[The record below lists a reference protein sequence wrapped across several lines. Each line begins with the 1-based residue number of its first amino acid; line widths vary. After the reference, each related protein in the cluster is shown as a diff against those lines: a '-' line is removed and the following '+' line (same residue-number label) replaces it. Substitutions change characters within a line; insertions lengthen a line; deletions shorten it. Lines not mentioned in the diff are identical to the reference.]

1 MKLSRRT
8 LNFMLKNNYKA
19 IDSLVRGLLLKAYG
33 FSDEVVAAAYLLDLV
48 RDGKLLI
55 DDVSRLFGG
64 KTASL
69 IITALPYSS
78 SDNLSSYENDR
89 QFIKTIKNLPLN
101 NAALICADVITS
113 LEKVDLQFIK
123 ANKKDFDSLKIDVPV
138 DNEQSSI
145 RNLTTKKEIK
155 DLIKK
160 IPIIEVINVNNKL
173 LENEYKELLKEGS
186 FESLIKIIKTTYLRN
201 KERLDNN
208 KKKGDKD
215 DYYFNLAEKYLY
227 TELSIVLKM
236 NFEETKDY
244 VINEV
249 NKNTK

>member
-1 MKLSRRT
+1 MYKVGDYVVYKKDVCLIKEIKTNKL
-8 LNFMLKNNYKA
+8 NNKEY
-19 IDSLVRGLLLKAYG
+19 
-33 FSDEVVAAAYLLDLV
+33 YLL
-48 RDGKLLI
+48 I
-55 DDVSRLFGG
+55 PVS
-64 KTASL
+64 
-69 IITALPYSS
+69 
-78 SDNLSSYENDR
+78 D
-89 QFIKTIKNLPLN
+89 
-101 NAALICADVITS
+101 
-113 LEKVDLQFIK
+113 
-123 ANKKDFDSLKIDVPV
+123 DSLKIDVPV

-160 IPIIEVINVNNKL
+160 IPSIEVINVNNKL

-227 TELSIVLKM
+227 TEFSIVLKM

>member
-1 MKLSRRT
+1 MYKVGDYVVYKKDVCLIKEIKTNKL
-8 LNFMLKNNYKA
+8 NNKEY
-19 IDSLVRGLLLKAYG
+19 
-33 FSDEVVAAAYLLDLV
+33 YLL
-48 RDGKLLI
+48 I
-55 DDVSRLFGG
+55 PVS
-64 KTASL
+64 
-69 IITALPYSS
+69 
-78 SDNLSSYENDR
+78 D
-89 QFIKTIKNLPLN
+89 
-101 NAALICADVITS
+101 
-113 LEKVDLQFIK
+113 
-123 ANKKDFDSLKIDVPV
+123 DSLKIDVPV

-160 IPIIEVINVNNKL
+160 IPSIEVINVNNKL

-227 TELSIVLKM
+227 TEFSVVLNM
-236 NFEETKDY
+236 SFEETKDY
-244 VINEV
+244 VIEEV
-249 NKNTK
+249 RKNTK

>member
-1 MKLSRRT
+1 MYKVGDYVVYKKDVCLIKEIKTNKL
-8 LNFMLKNNYKA
+8 NNKEY
-19 IDSLVRGLLLKAYG
+19 
-33 FSDEVVAAAYLLDLV
+33 YLL
-48 RDGKLLI
+48 I
-55 DDVSRLFGG
+55 PVS
-64 KTASL
+64 
-69 IITALPYSS
+69 
-78 SDNLSSYENDR
+78 D
-89 QFIKTIKNLPLN
+89 
-101 NAALICADVITS
+101 
-113 LEKVDLQFIK
+113 
-123 ANKKDFDSLKIDVPV
+123 DSLKIDVPV

-227 TELSIVLKM
+227 TEFSIVLKM